1 MKIKDFKCGW
11 RFTDENYALFSEKE
25 LSEMEVIS
33 KETASTIWYSYCDN
47 ELLPMSSFITTKG
60 LNELQPLSRDC
71 GWGDMKAE
79 YSTKLLFETTMKKY
93 IDGYINICYD
103 SESAL
108 KVSTRL
114 FCDKWS
120 DFCYP
125 SDYLI
130 IDCGER
136 ALLYYEDLLYY
147 LNKLEK
153 T

>member
-1 MKIKDFKCGW
+1 MEIKDFKYGW

-33 KETASTIWYSYCDN
+33 KETVEAIWYSYCDN
-47 ELLPMSSFITTKG
+47 ELLPMSSFITNKG
-60 LNELQPLSRDC
+60 LDELELLSNDC
-71 GWGDMKAE
+71 GWGEMKDE
-79 YSTKLLFETTMKKY
+79 YKTKLLFESTMKQY

-108 KVSTRL
+108 KVSNRL
-114 FCDKWS
+114 FCDKWT

-130 IDCGER
+130 IDCYDK
-136 ALLYYEDLLYY
+136 AILYYEDLLFY

-153 T
+153 A